1 MSKKFDSHK
10 FQNQII
16 KTLSLCLLASII
28 FVSSFSLRA
37 EASEAD
43 GYIPT
48 TLITGAN
55 RGIGLE
61 FAKQYLAK
69 GWRVIATCRKPE
81 SADDLK
87 KLQAEYPDMLF
98 IDKLDVRD
106 HSQIDLLA
114 ERYHDTLI
122 DVLLNNAGISGGQRE
137 QIFGRIKRHT
147 MLFWSPTPSVR

>member
-61 FAKQYLAK
+61 L
-69 GWRVIATCRKPE
+69 
-81 SADDLK
+81 S
-87 KLQAEYPDMLF
+87 
-98 IDKLDVRD
+98 
-106 HSQIDLLA
+106 
-114 ERYHDTLI
+114 LI
-122 DVLLNNAGISGGQRE
+122 HI
-137 QIFGRIKRHT
+137 
-147 MLFWSPTPSVR
+147 